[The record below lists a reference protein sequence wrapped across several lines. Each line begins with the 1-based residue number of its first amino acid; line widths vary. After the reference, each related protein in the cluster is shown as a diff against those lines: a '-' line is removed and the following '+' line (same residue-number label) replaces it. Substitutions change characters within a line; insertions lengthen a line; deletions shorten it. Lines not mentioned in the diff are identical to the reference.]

1 MADTKLKVQIQFQ
14 ATGDKELARAFK
26 TAAIANEKLAKSVKK
41 NEKLQN
47 KLNKTSLLGVRN
59 NRLLANSFATLRS
72 KLLLASFGFT
82 LISGSVGKFIQKSAE
97 FEKVK
102 VRLNAMFGSVDRG
115 TEAFNTFNK
124 IAATTPFTL
133 QDVVEA
139 GASLKA
145 FGADA
150 ESLIKPVSDL
160 AAFMGTSATEAAQAL
175 DRAFAGGAGAADI
188 LRERGILQLVKDS
201 QGITDLTKIT
211 LPEFRAAL
219 EKTITDPS
227 VGVAGATD
235 KLSKTLSGLF
245 SNLADSFTRLMAAL
259 GDIAAGSKFRASVQ
273 FLTNAFG
280 SLADFLKEI
289 NKTDIQKIKELKES
303 LGIEDGTLIEFD
315 ELSNAMLE
323 VIQLEKKLGD
333 GTLADAREDLAKT
346 EEKLINVLLRKRGI
360 EKANELTFNKSS
372 ISAEKLEQSRLE
384 GFRARIIKRIKL
396 FGQLGQAQEQIVQK
410 VLDVPGAKKGF
421 SLFMEDAEKLPELD
435 VRGLLPTTESM
446 AEPFAVFKRVLDE
459 NLIKVMQDIDVE
471 AAREEFQRIL
481 DLEQAFEATINDA
494 IQMNLDFRSQLFSDH
509 FANILDMAQKNVESR
524 KNSELQALRDTE
536 KFRNA
541 SAEERANMEKDA
553 LKKFESQQKT
563 IFRLNQLN
571 EIAQVAMGTQQTIAK
586 ITLMIAELKTAA
598 KFFKGQGNFAM
609 AALAESQIPGMTKQI
624 GFAKASAAAQ
634 AGLIAA
640 QPAPAFARGGS
651 FITGGQQMIMVGDNA
666 GGRERVDITPLSSPD
681 FGDAGG
687 GTGVTVNIM
696 GNVIGTQEFV
706 RDNLLPEIE
715 NTIKRN
721 LA

>member
-26 TAAIANEKLAKSVKK
+26 TAAIANEKLEKATNQLTKSQKK
-41 NEKLQN
+41 NEKQQNRMRIATSGLQR
-47 KLNKTSLLGVRN
+47 KLGVLRN
-59 NRLLANSFATLRS
+59 QLLLVSFAFATVS
-72 KLLLASFGFT
+72 AT
-82 LISGSVGKFIQKSAE
+82 VGKFIQKSAE

-102 VRLNAMFGSVDRG
+102 VRLNAMFGSVERG

-160 AAFMGTSATEAAQAL
+160 AAFMGTTATEAAQAL
-175 DRAFAGGAGAADI
+175 GRAFAGGAGAADI

-315 ELSNAMLE
+315 ELSNSMLE

-333 GTLADAREDLAKT
+333 GTLAESREKLKQT
-346 EEKLINVLLRKRGI
+346 EESLIEVLLRKRKI
-360 EKANELTFNKSS
+360 EKENELTFNKRSLS
-372 ISAEKLEQSRLE
+372 TEKIEIQRFQGIRSR
-384 GFRARIIKRIKL
+384 IKKRINL
-396 FGQLGQAQEQIVQK
+396 FLQLGKAQERIVQQ

-446 AEPFAVFKRVLDE
+446 AAPFAVFKRVLDE
-459 NLIKVMQDIDVE
+459 NLIKVMQEIDAE

-706 RDNLLPEIE
+706 RDSLLPEIE
-715 NTIKRN
+715 NSIKRN

>member
-26 TAAIANEKLAKSVKK
+26 TAAIANEKLRKA
-41 NEKLQN
+41 NEKLN
-47 KLNKTSLLGVRN
+47 NETKKTRKGFFQISKEGRLVRN
-59 NRLLANSFATLRS
+59 TFATIRS
-72 KLLLASFGFT
+72 KLLLMSFAFT
-82 LISGSVGKFIQKSAE
+82 LVTGTVGKFIQKSAQ

-150 ESLIKPVSDL
+150 EALIKPVSDL
-160 AAFMGTSATEAAQAL
+160 AAFMGTTATEAAQAL
-175 DRAFAGGAGAADI
+175 GRAFAGGAGAADI

-259 GDIAAGSKFRASVQ
+259 GDIAAGSKFRASLK

-280 SLADFLKEI
+280 SMADFLKEI
-289 NKTDIQKIKELKES
+289 NKTDLDKIKELKES

-315 ELSNAMLE
+315 ELSNSMLE
-323 VIQLEKKLGD
+323 VIELEKKLGD
-333 GTLADAREDLAKT
+333 GTLAESR
-346 EEKLINVLLRKRGI
+346 EKLRQIEESLIEVLLKKRSI
-360 EKANELTFNKSS
+360 EKQNELTFNKMST
-372 ISAEKLEQSRLE
+372 SAETLEQSRLE
-384 GFRARIIKRIKL
+384 GFRKRIKNRINL
-396 FGQLGQAQEQIVQK
+396 FLQLGKAQEQVVNK

-446 AEPFAVFKRVLDE
+446 AAPFAVFKRVLDE
-459 NLIKVMQDIDVE
+459 NLIKVMQEIDTE

-494 IQMNLDFRSQLFSDH
+494 VQMNLDFRSQLFSEH
-509 FANILDMAQKNVESR
+509 FNNILDMAQKNIDAR
-524 KNSELQALRDTE
+524 KNAELQALRDTE

-541 SAEERANMEKDA
+541 SAEERATMEKDA

-586 ITLMIAELKTAA
+586 ITLMIAELKAAA

-640 QPAPAFARGGS
+640 QPTPAFARGGS
-651 FITGGQQMIMVGDNA
+651 FITEGQQMIMVGDNA
-666 GGRERVDITPLSSPD
+666 GGRERVDITPLSTPD

-687 GTGVTVNIM
+687 GASINVNIM

-706 RDNLLPEIE
+706 RDSLLPEIE
-715 NTIKRN
+715 NSIRRN

>member
-26 TAAIANEKLAKSVKK
+26 TAAIANEKLGKSVKK
-41 NEKLQN
+41 NEKLQD
-47 KLNKTSLLGVRN
+47 KLNKTTLLGVRN
-59 NRLLANSFATLRS
+59 NRLLKTSFATLRS
-72 KLLLASFGFT
+72 QLLLASFGFT
-82 LISGSVGKFIQKSAE
+82 LISGSIGKFIQKSAQ

-102 VRLNAMFGSVDRG
+102 VRLNAMFGSVERG
-115 TEAFNTFNK
+115 TDAFNTFNK

-139 GASLKA
+139 GATLKA

-150 ESLIKPVSDL
+150 EALIKPVSDL
-160 AAFMGTSATEAAQAL
+160 AAFMGTTATEAAAAL
-175 DRAFAGGAGAADI
+175 GRAFAGGAGAADI
-188 LRERGILQLVKDS
+188 LRERGILQLVRDS
-201 QGITDLTKIT
+201 QGIKDLTKIT
-211 LPEFRAAL
+211 LPEFRKAL

-245 SNLADSFTRLMAAL
+245 SNLADSFTRLMAAV

-289 NKTDIQKIKELKES
+289 NKTDLDKIKELKES

-323 VIQLEKKLGD
+323 VIELEKKLGD
-333 GTLADAREDLAKT
+333 GTLAESREKLRQT
-346 EEKLINVLLRKRGI
+346 EESLIEVLLRKRKI
-360 EKANELTFNKSS
+360 EKENELTFNKRSLS
-372 ISAEKLEQSRLE
+372 TEKLEIQRFQGIRSRI
-384 GFRARIIKRIKL
+384 RKRINL
-396 FGQLGQAQEQIVQK
+396 FLQLGKAQERVVQQ

-421 SLFMEDAEKLPELD
+421 ALFMEDAEKLPELN
-435 VRGLLPTTESM
+435 VRGLIPTE
-446 AEPFAVFKRVLDE
+446 ADIKAPFDTFKRAMEE
-459 NLIKVMQDIDVE
+459 NLLRVMQEIDAE

-481 DLEQAFEATINDA
+481 DLEQTFEAVINDA
-494 IQMNLDFRSQLFSDH
+494 VQMNLDFRSQLFSEH
-509 FANILDMAQKNVESR
+509 FNNILDMAQRNIDAR
-524 KNSELQALRDTE
+524 KNAELQALRDTE

-541 SAEERANMEKDA
+541 SAEERATMEKDA

-586 ITLMIAELKTAA
+586 ITLMIAELKAAA

-640 QPAPAFARGGS
+640 QPTPAFARGGS
-651 FITGGQQMIMVGDNA
+651 FITQGQQMIMVGDNA
-666 GGRERVDITPLSSPD
+666 GGRERVDITPLSTPD

-687 GTGVTVNIM
+687 GASINVNIM